1 MSVHLLRAIEQLK
14 KDILILSTKVEE
26 NMRDAVRSVIERDPA
41 LAREVVGRDDEID
54 HLEVEVEEECLKILA
69 LFQPVAADL
78 RFIVA
83 ALKINNDLE
92 RVGDIAVN
100 IGERAC
106 FLAEQRP
113 VKTAFDFAKM
123 AELAQDMLRRSLDAL
138 VNHDTVLARKVC
150 ADDDDVDAMN
160 RQMYIQVHAAIRKHP
175 EDLESLIHCLGIS
188 RHLERVADLASNIA
202 EEVIYM
208 AEGEIVRHRVEEFT
222 QAAENRQEK

>member
-26 NMRDAVRSVIERDPA
+26 NLRDAVRSVIERDPS
-41 LAREVVGRDDEID
+41 LAENVVHRDDEID
-54 HLEVEVEEECLKILA
+54 AMEVEVEEECLKILA

-106 FLAEQRP
+106 YLAHQRP

-123 AELAQDMLRRSLDAL
+123 AELAQAMLRKSLDAL
-138 VNHDTVLARKVC
+138 VNLDPELAREVC
-150 ADDDDVDAMN
+150 IADDEVDELN
-160 RQMYIQVHAAIRKHP
+160 RQIYVQVHNAIRKYP

-188 RHLERVADLASNIA
+188 RHLERVADLASNIG

-208 AEGEIVRHRVEEFT
+208 AEGEIIRHRVET
-222 QAAENRQEK
+222 YLQSAEQRQDS